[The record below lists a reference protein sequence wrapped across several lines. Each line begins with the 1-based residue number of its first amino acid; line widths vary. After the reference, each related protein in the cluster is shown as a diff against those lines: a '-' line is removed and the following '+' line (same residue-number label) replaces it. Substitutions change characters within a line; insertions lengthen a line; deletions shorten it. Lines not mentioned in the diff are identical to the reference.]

1 MAIDQSIALV
11 TGTSSGI
18 GAALADSLLRND
30 WSVIGLSRRQAAIR
44 SSHYHHLQVDLGN
57 LSSLKAFAD
66 QQLVPMIADT
76 PWRRVGLVNNAA
88 MIGDLSGVEASD
100 PDQLARLYAV
110 NTVAPV
116 FLMGCITRIVL
127 PATCLRIV
135 NISSGAAVSAYPGLG
150 AYGSSKAA
158 LRLAGMVLATELDS
172 DERQGGR
179 RKDAAIF
186 SYEPGVVDTAMQE
199 NTRSTTTAE
208 FPWNQPFKDFATE
221 GMLHKPDEV
230 IGEVVDFLSGGSDE
244 TFVEKR
250 YGEEG

>member
-1 MAIDQSIALV
+1 MAIDQCIAVV

-57 LSSLKAFAD
+57 ISSLRVFAD
-66 QQLVPMIADT
+66 EQLKPMIADT

-88 MIGDLSGVEASD
+88 MTGELSGLEESD
-100 PDQLARLYAV
+100 PDQLARLFAV

-116 FLMGCITRIVL
+116 FLMGFITRIVS
-127 PATCLRIV
+127 PKTCLRIV

-150 AYGSSKAA
+150 GYGSSKAA
-158 LRLAGMVLATELDS
+158 LRLAGMVLATELES
-172 DERQGGR
+172 DERPGGPR
-179 RKDAAIF
+179 TDAAIL

-199 NTRSTTTAE
+199 ETRSTTTAE

-221 GMLHKPDEV
+221 GMLHRPEEV
-230 IGEVVDFLSGGSDE
+230 IGEVVDFLSGDSGE

-250 YGEEG
+250 YGED